1 MGPDGTHGDRA
12 GRDSPNS
19 KTVVRLWAY
28 RGFESHPLRQE
39 QNQEPGR
46 LPSSRSCEALTAE
59 GCQSGRSGTPGE
71 RVYLR
76 VPWVRIPPPPPRGRG
91 GGPPAGVLGVF
102 FHPPAP
108 PGAPARKPADAR
120 DPLLQLLLTVQV

>member
-1 MGPDGTHGDRA
+1 MYHARITYGMGPTGTNGDRA

-46 LPSSRSCEALTAE
+46 LPSSRSCEARAAE

-71 RVYLR
+71 RLYLR
-76 VPWVRIPPPPPRGRG
+76 VPWVRIPPPPPVS
-91 GGPPAGVLGVF
+91 PPLAV
-102 FHPPAP
+102 P
-108 PGAPARKPADAR
+108 PGATEHLSNAC
-120 DPLLQLLLTVQV
+120 